1 MIAVRSYTSLTQEDK
16 EKIYSL
22 ARAGVSDDVLCSRYR
37 VDEAML
43 LRIYDEVLCE
53 LQVRRG
59 YRGQRATGK
68 EFYRDCE

>member
-1 MIAVRSYTSLTQEDK
+1 MRSYTSLTQEDK

-22 ARAGVSDDVLCSRYR
+22 ARAGVTDAVLCARYA

-43 LRIYDEVLCE
+43 LRVYDEVLCE

-59 YRGQRATGK
+59 YKGCRATGK
-68 EFYRDCE
+68 EFFRDSE